1 MDAAGEC
8 SGPCKVSLEAHLGGT
23 DTLEREMQDRQAH
36 EKRIGWTVPRSLG
49 FSRLYEANIGTWTWT
64 WAEIDAIESMSDLS
78 LLSAWEPS
86 VVPAISRDPSWE
98 DDDFSLCSVVSI
110 ALDVSFSD

>member
-1 MDAAGEC
+1 M
-8 SGPCKVSLEAHLGGT
+8 GGT
-23 DTLEREMQDRQAH
+23 DTLEREIQDGQAH